1 MKPTLWGG
9 GCFRRITNWFP
20 TRARISLSVF
30 VFVAFTGSCK
40 TWVPTN
46 AKEPIL
52 PATQEGPIR
61 VTRADKTTVTL
72 THVEV
77 TADSLIGFAQED
89 PSRRVA
95 IPLSDV
101 KKVEKRELSR
111 AVVLTRYYF
120 YFVAIVGMGA
130 MAWVLR

>member
-1 MKPTLWGG
+1 MKTTVRSVRR
-9 GCFRRITNWFP
+9 FKRITSWFP
-20 TRARISLSVF
+20 TGARISLSV
-30 VFVAFTGSCK
+30 VAIVAFAGSCK

-46 AKEPIL
+46 AKEPAL

-61 VTRADKTTVTL
+61 VTRADKTSVIL
-72 THVEV
+72 TDIEV

-101 KKVEKRELSR
+101 KKVEKQELKR
-111 AVVLTRYYF
+111 AVVYAQYYF

-130 MAWVLR
+130 LAWALR

>member
-1 MKPTLWGG
+1 MKTTV
-9 GCFRRITNWFP
+9 CSVRRFKRVTSWFP
-20 TRARISLSVF
+20 TGARISLGV
-30 VFVAFTGSCK
+30 VAIVAFAGSCK

-46 AKEPIL
+46 AKEPTL
-52 PATQEGPIR
+52 SATQEGPLR
-61 VTRADKTTVTL
+61 VTRADKTSVIL
-72 THVEV
+72 TDIKV
-77 TADSLIGFAQED
+77 TADSLIGFTQED
-89 PSRRVA
+89 PSRRIA

-101 KKVEKRELSR
+101 RNVEKQELKR